1 MTNSDT
7 PIVVGVF
14 EDLAQAQKAMNEL
27 QRAGVSNEQIRYSVR
42 GATSTGILNDLLA
55 LGVPQD
61 EASYYENEFE
71 SGRTIVMVKAPERQ
85 REARVI
91 LHRYGAYNGSGRYD
105 SEGDFGSATDTITTD
120 AEGNRVMQLR
130 EEQLVAQKEQVQ
142 AGRVRIGKQVVS
154 EQQTLEVPVTREEI
168 VFERHAV
175 DRRASDTPLGGD
187 EVYRI
192 PILAEQ
198 VLVEKH
204 QVVGEELLVGKRAV
218 QENSQITDTVRRE
231 EARLERVGDVSVHG
245 DVDDIADQ
253 TEQGSA
259 TPE

>member
-1 MTNSDT
+1 MTTSDN

-14 EDLAQAQKAMNEL
+14 EDLAQAQQAMDEL
-27 QRAGVSNEQIRYSVR
+27 QRVGVSNEQIRYSLR
-42 GATSTGILNDLLA
+42 GATSTGILNDLIA
-55 LGVPQD
+55 LGLPQD
-61 EASYYENEFE
+61 EASYYEKEFE
-71 SGRTIVMVKAPERQ
+71 SGHTIVMVKAPERQ

-91 LHRYGAYNGSGRYD
+91 LHRYGAYNASGRYD
-105 SEGDFGSATDTITTD
+105 REGDFGSAADTITTD

-130 EEQLVAQKEQVQ
+130 EEQLIAQKEQVQ

-168 VFERHAV
+168 HIERHSV
-175 DRRASDTPLGGD
+175 DRRPSDTPLGGD

-204 QVVGEELLVGKRAV
+204 LVESEELVVGKRAM
-218 QENSQITDTVRRE
+218 QETQQVTDVVRRE
-231 EARLERVGDVSVHG
+231 EAHLERVGDVTVHG
-245 DVDDIADQ
+245 DVDDIVDQ
-253 TEQGSA
+253 TEQGSI